1 MYGLLSFVSLI
12 LLAVC
17 FYVYAYVS
25 NGNILALVG
34 GIVFLIATIG
44 FGGVFLSGR
53 VNKKEDI
60 HITE

>member
-1 MYGLLSFVSLI
+1 MLYGLLALVSLI
-12 LLAVC
+12 ATAGT
-17 FYVYAYVS
+17 FYRYRATDSTLFLV
-25 NGNILALVG
+25 LALV
-34 GIVFLIATIG
+34 FLVATIG